1 MSKSTR
7 RSHSSGR
14 STSSDRSNTSSR
26 AGAKNRKGGRSGY
39 RKPSNNLQGGTLS
52 SQDSGQSNP
61 FVELEI
67 DSLSYDGKG
76 IGRLNG
82 RACFVPMSLPGEK
95 VKAQITA
102 ANNKRVEA
110 KLIKVLEASEHR
122 VAPACPVY
130 DQCGGC
136 DLQHLAHSAQLQHK
150 QSLVEQMLK
159 RTTGI
164 ESVIWNDPL
173 VSEPS
178 GLSYRRKIRLAC
190 HYDASQQRLS
200 VGFRAAKSKKIV
212 PVSECVIVSP
222 EMKVLLSGLYELIE
236 GLHSEANKPS
246 ILKNIAHIEC
256 VADQDGQSVCFRL
269 MDELPDS
276 MERTI
281 LSWAEQSGVNLWFRV
296 GSEPLKQ
303 QQGETV
309 YSTLPDGVKI
319 AYSPEDFLQVNTEVN
334 RKMVSAVI
342 DALELK
348 PTDRVLD
355 FFSGLGNFTLPVAK
369 KAGQV
374 LAIEVID
381 EMVQKSLTNAK
392 NNQLDNVDAVARDL
406 FDTSALE
413 WLDQG
418 ADKVILDPPR
428 AGAELISQQL
438 GRTQAKRVA
447 YVSCNPQSLARD
459 AQYILQ
465 QGYRLECLTLLDMF
479 PQTSHVETLAIF
491 SK

>member
-1 MSKSTR
+1 
-7 RSHSSGR
+7 
-14 STSSDRSNTSSR
+14 
-26 AGAKNRKGGRSGY
+26 
-39 RKPSNNLQGGTLS
+39 
-52 SQDSGQSNP
+52 
-61 FVELEI
+61 
-67 DSLSYDGKG
+67 
-76 IGRLNG
+76 
-82 RACFVPMSLPGEK
+82 
-95 VKAQITA
+95 
-102 ANNKRVEA
+102 
-110 KLIKVLEASEHR
+110 
-122 VAPACPVY
+122 
-130 DQCGGC
+130 
-136 DLQHLAHSAQLQHK
+136 
-150 QSLVEQMLK
+150 
-159 RTTGI
+159 
-164 ESVIWNDPL
+164 
-173 VSEPS
+173 
-178 GLSYRRKIRLAC
+178 
-190 HYDASQQRLS
+190 
-200 VGFRAAKSKKIV
+200 
-212 PVSECVIVSP
+212 
-222 EMKVLLSGLYELIE
+222 
-236 GLHSEANKPS
+236 
-246 ILKNIAHIEC
+246 
-256 VADQDGQSVCFRL
+256 
-269 MDELPDS
+269 
-276 MERTI
+276 
-281 LSWAEQSGVNLWFRV
+281 
-296 GSEPLKQ
+296 
-303 QQGETV
+303 
-309 YSTLPDGVKI
+309 
-319 AYSPEDFLQVNTEVN
+319 
-334 RKMVSAVI
+334 MVSAVI

-381 EMVQKSLTNAK
+381 EMVQKSLTNAQ